1 MTTTTPMHAT
11 FTVEHFYSLT
21 PDQVFAAWADP
32 AAKAQ
37 WFAGPRASHQLD
49 FRVGGSELTRGRQA
63 DGPELTFAST
73 YQEIRPAELI
83 VYSSTLSRADTLA
96 TVSVTTVEFVA
107 TDAGT
112 RLVLT
117 EYGVFLNE
125 LENPTWREQGTRTW
139 LEQLTAHLSNHPP
152 VV

>member
-1 MTTTTPMHAT
+1 MTLSAVMQHLAVLDRAGIVRSAKAGQPGENVQPGDHT
-11 FTVEHFYSLT
+11 
-21 PDQVFAAWADP
+21 AARERDMVTCP

-73 YQEIRPAELI
+73 YQEIRPA
-83 VYSSTLSRADTLA
+83 
-96 TVSVTTVEFVA
+96 
-107 TDAGT
+107 
-112 RLVLT
+112 
-117 EYGVFLNE
+117 
-125 LENPTWREQGTRTW
+125 W

-152 VV
+152 VD